1 MEHCKICSLGAVFV
15 YSLHSL
21 LILGEISWRNVRQNT
36 HFHISHHLQIYFQS
50 SEQKENIRKWIRKME
65 KKKNPQKQQ
74 PTTKKKPSK
83 PKHVKLAFCHALLVD
98 QSGGVECW
106 DRLSF
111 PLLSFEFTLLIS
123 SGLQAHKKN
132 SHKSSSL
139 WIVYFFKYS
148 EGKLVTLSGRIIK
161 IIALMNMVKVVL
173 SPSSLS
179 GEVRS
184 VLGVCKVL
192 LAWGI

>member
-1 MEHCKICSLGAVFV
+1 MNKENGKKKPK
-15 YSLHSL
+15 
-21 LILGEISWRNVRQNT
+21 QNT
-36 HFHISHHLQIYFQS
+36 
-50 SEQKENIRKWIRKME
+50 K
-65 KKKNPQKQQ
+65 
-74 PTTKKKPSK
+74 TTANNKKKPSK
-83 PKHVKLAFCHALLVD
+83 PKHVKLAFCHAVLAD